1 MTQDFAINFLMSPT
15 GAHLAARI
23 KEAAGEPR
31 GIVMIHH
38 GLAEH
43 AGRYARF
50 AQFLSGRGFHV
61 CAHDHR
67 GHGRTEA
74 QDAPRGVFSLDGRG
88 WDRLM
93 QDAVFLRGYMNER
106 FGDLPTIV
114 FGHSMG
120 GVVAMNHAEEEH
132 ERLAGVAVWN
142 SNLAL
147 GSLTGVMRAVLRLE
161 GLFKKKTEVSTW
173 LNALTFDQ
181 FGKQIKKRRTDKDW
195 LSRIPEEVDAYIAD
209 PDAGWRPTI
218 SLWRDLITGFERAED
233 ASRIERMR
241 HDLPIHLAGGGA
253 DPATDNGKAV
263 RKFAERLKAERFTD
277 LTLRID
283 PKGRH
288 ETLND
293 LGNEAAMDDF
303 ADWADRVCEQSRTP
317 SG

>member
-1 MTQDFAINFLMSPT
+1 MSETFPITFLMSPT
-15 GAHLAARI
+15 GAHLAVRI
-23 KEAAGEPR
+23 TEAEGQPR

-43 AGRYARF
+43 AGRYERF
-50 AQFLSGRGFHV
+50 SRYLAARGFHV
-61 CAHDHR
+61 GVHDHR

-74 QDAPRGVFSLDGRG
+74 PDAPRGVFSLEGEG
-88 WDRLM
+88 WDKLM
-93 QDAVFLRGYMNER
+93 RDARFLRGYMAER
-106 FGDLPTIV
+106 FGPLPLIV

-120 GVVAMNHAEEEH
+120 GVVAMNHAQEEYEQ
-132 ERLAGVAVWN
+132 LAGVAVWN

-147 GSLTGVMRAVLRLE
+147 GGMTGLMRAVLWLE
-161 GLFKKKTEVSTW
+161 SRFKKETEVSTW

-181 FGKQIKKRRTDKDW
+181 FGKQVKNRRTPQDW

-209 PDAGWRPTI
+209 PDAGWRPTL
-218 SLWRDLITGFERAED
+218 SLWKDLVTGFERGED
-233 ASRIERMR
+233 SARIEAMD

-263 RKFAERLKAERFTD
+263 RKLAERLKADKFTD

-293 LGNEAAMDDF
+293 VGREAAMDDF
-303 ADWADRVCEQSRTP
+303 ADWADRVVSSPR
-317 SG
+317 

>member
-1 MTQDFAINFLMSPT
+1 MTQDFPISFLMSPA

-23 KEAAGEPR
+23 QQARGEPK
-31 GIVMIHH
+31 GIVMVHH

-50 AQFLSGRGFHV
+50 AHFLSARGFHV

-74 QDAPRGVFSLDGRG
+74 PGAPRGIFSLEGRG
-88 WDRLM
+88 WDKLM
-93 QDAVFLRGYMNER
+93 ADAVFLRGYMNER
-106 FGDLPTIV
+106 FGDLPTLV

-120 GVVAMNHAEEEH
+120 GVVAMNHAQEEH
-132 ERLAGVAVWN
+132 DRLAGVAVWN
-142 SNLAL
+142 ANLTL
-147 GSLTGVMRAVLRLE
+147 GGLTGVMRAVLWLE
-161 GLFKKKTEVSTW
+161 GLFKKQTETSTW
-173 LNALTFDQ
+173 LNALVFDQ
-181 FGKQIKKRRTDKDW
+181 FGKRIKKRRTPQDW

-209 PDAGWRPTI
+209 PDAGWRATI

-233 ASRIERMR
+233 GARIEAMR
-241 HDLPIHLAGGGA
+241 HDLPIHLAGGGC

-263 RKFAERLKAERFTD
+263 RKLAERLKAERFTD

-293 LGNEAAMDDF
+293 LGYETAMDDF
-303 ADWADRVCEQSRTP
+303 VSWAERVCGQGRGP
-317 SG
+317 AA

>member
-1 MTQDFAINFLMSPT
+1 MSETFPITYLMSPT

-23 KEAAGEPR
+23 TEASASPR

-43 AGRYARF
+43 AGRYERF
-50 AQFLSGRGFHV
+50 SRFLAARGFHV

-74 QDAPRGVFSLDGRG
+74 PDAPRGVFSLEGRG
-88 WDRLM
+88 WDKLM
-93 QDAVFLRGYMNER
+93 QDAFFLRGYMNER

-120 GVVAMNHAEEEH
+120 GVVAMNHAQEEH
-132 ERLAGVAVWN
+132 ERLAGAAVWN

-147 GSLTGVMRAVLRLE
+147 GGLTGVMRAVLWLE
-161 GLFKKKTEVSTW
+161 SRFKDQTEVSTW

-181 FGKQIKKRRTDKDW
+181 FGKTVKKRRTDKDW

-209 PDAGWRPTI
+209 PDAGWRPTL
-218 SLWRDLITGFERAED
+218 SLWRALVTGFERAED
-233 ASRIERMR
+233 GARIEAMR
-241 HDLPIHLAGGGA
+241 HDLPIHLAGGGQ
-253 DPATDNGKAV
+253 DPATDNAKAV
-263 RKFAERLKAERFTD
+263 RKFAERLKADKFTD

-283 PKGRH
+283 PKARH

-293 LGNEAAMDDF
+293 LGREAAMADF
-303 ADWADRVCEQSRTP
+303 ADWADRVTGP
-317 SG
+317 AG

>member
-1 MTQDFAINFLMSPT
+1 MMSQDFAIDYLLSPT
-15 GAHLAARI
+15 GARLAARV
-23 KEAAGEPR
+23 KPARGEPR
-31 GIVMIHH
+31 AIVMIHH

-50 AQFLSGRGFHV
+50 AEFLSARGFHV

-67 GHGRTEA
+67 GHGKTEA
-74 QDAPRGVFSLDGRG
+74 PDAPSGVFSLEGNG
-88 WDRLM
+88 WDKVM
-93 QDAVFLRGYMNER
+93 ADAIFLRGYMNER

-120 GVVAMNHAEEEH
+120 GVVAMNHAQDEH
-132 ERLAGVAVWN
+132 RRLAGVAVWN

-147 GSLTGVMRAVLRLE
+147 GGMTGLMRAVLWTE
-161 GLFKKKTEVSTW
+161 GLFKKETEVSTW

-181 FGKQIKKRRTDKDW
+181 FGKQVKNRRTPQDW

-218 SLWRDLITGFERAED
+218 SLWKDLVTGFERAED
-233 ASRIERMR
+233 GARIEAMR
-241 HDLPIHLAGGGA
+241 RDLAIHLAGGGA

-263 RKFAERLKAERFTD
+263 RKFAERLKADRFTD

-293 LGNEAAMDDF
+293 LGREAAMDDF
-303 ADWADRVCEQSRTP
+303 ADWADRVAM
-317 SG
+317 